1 MKRSGPPPR
10 RGVRYEPPDKPPH
23 LLSLGL
29 GLQLVM
35 LNISGIVLIPK
46 IIIDAAGVGEVY
58 LSWAVFAGLF
68 VCGLITIL
76 QAVRVGNV
84 GAGYI
89 LLMGTSGTF
98 VAVSITALVEGG
110 PALLATLIVVSSL
123 FQFVLGS
130 RLVLLR
136 RVITPLVAG
145 TVIMLVAVTIM
156 PIAFNMLSR
165 PPEGTPPAAAPVSFA
180 VTLLAMAGLALFAAG
195 PWRLWGPV
203 LGVIAGCGVA
213 GYYGIYD
220 TARVASAP
228 WFGLPPIGWPG
239 FDLSFGSSFWALLPV
254 FILVVAIDTVRTIGG
269 SISIQQVSWRQ
280 RRATDFRSVQGTIGA
295 SGLSNLLSGLV
306 GTLPNTTYSSSISVA
321 ALTGVAA
328 RNVGVC
334 VGILIIVFSFIPKA
348 TAAILAI
355 PNPVVAAYVVV
366 LISLLFVVGTQI
378 VVRDGLDSRK
388 SIVVGVAF
396 WLGVG
401 FQNRQIFSEHLGD
414 AVASILENGIA
425 AGGLAAIVMTVALE
439 LSKPRRRK
447 IKTKLSL
454 ESLAEIDEFVRRFA
468 KDKHWD
474 ATSTRRLRAATEE
487 AVLSLVP
494 DERDSEPEDARNL
507 VLSMGGDGRKAEL
520 EFIAAAGEGN
530 LEDKLALLGQWAEQ
544 SSDREFSLRLLRH
557 FATSVSHRQ
566 YHDTDVVTLR
576 VDADQ
581 GS

>member
-10 RGVRYEPPDKPPH
+10 RGVRYEPPEKPPH

-46 IIIDAAGVGEVY
+46 IIIDAAGTGEIY
-58 LSWAVFAGLF
+58 LSWAVFAGLC
-68 VCGLITIL
+68 VCGLITII
-76 QAVRVGNV
+76 QAVRIGRV

-98 VAVSITALVEGG
+98 VAVSITALTQGG

-123 FQFVLGS
+123 FQFLLGS

-136 RVITPLVAG
+136 RVVTPLVAG

-156 PIAFNMLSR
+156 PIAFNMLSK
-165 PPEGTPPAAAPVSFA
+165 PPEGAPPAAAPASFA
-180 VTLLAMAGLALFAAG
+180 VTLASMAGLALFATGA
-195 PWRLWGPV
+195 WRLWGPV
-203 LGVIAGCGVA
+203 LGVIAGCTVA
-213 GYYGIYD
+213 AYYGIYD
-220 TARVASAP
+220 TARVGAAP
-228 WFGLPPIGWPG
+228 WFGLPQSGWPG
-239 FDLSFGSSFWALLPV
+239 FDLSFGPSFWALLPV
-254 FILVVAIDTVRTIGG
+254 FIFVVAIDTVRTVGG

-280 RRATDFRSVQGTIGA
+280 PRATDFRSVQGTIGA

-334 VGILIIVFSFIPKA
+334 VGALIIVFSFFPKA
-348 TAAILAI
+348 TAVILAI

-366 LISLLFVVGTQI
+366 LISLLFVVGTRI

-388 SIVVGVAF
+388 SVVVGVAF

-401 FQNRQIFSEHLGD
+401 FQNRQIFSDYMGD
-414 AVASILENGIA
+414 AVASIVGNGIA
-425 AGGLAAIVMTVALE
+425 AGGLAAIVMVVALE
-439 LSKPRRRK
+439 LAKPRRRR
-447 IKTKLSL
+447 IETKVGMAWLP
-454 ESLAEIDEFVRRFA
+454 EIDEFVRRFA
-468 KDKHWD
+468 KDKRWN
-474 ATSTRRLRAATEE
+474 ATSTARLWAATEE
-487 AVLSLVP
+487 AILSLAPEEP
-494 DERDSEPEDARNL
+494 DPEPEDARHL
-507 VLSMGGDGRKAEL
+507 VLSLGGDGRKAEL

-530 LEDKLALLGQWAEQ
+530 LEDRLALLGQWAKQ
-544 SSDREFSLRLLRH
+544 SNDREFSLRLLRH
-557 FATSVSHRQ
+557 YATTVSHRQ
-566 YHDTDVVTLR
+566 YHDTDVVTVR
-576 VDADQ
+576 VDADPAA
-581 GS
+581 

>member
-1 MKRSGPPPR
+1 MRRSGPPR
-10 RGVRYEPPDKPPH
+10 QRGVRYEPPEKPPH

-46 IIIDAAGVGEVY
+46 IIIEAAGTGEIY
-58 LSWAVFAGLF
+58 LSWAVFAGLC

-76 QAVRVGNV
+76 QSIRIGRM

-98 VAVSITALVEGG
+98 VAVSITALTEGG

-123 FQFVLGS
+123 FQFLLGS

-136 RVITPLVAG
+136 RVVTPLVAG

-156 PIAFNMLSR
+156 SIAFNMLAK
-165 PPEGTPPAAAPVSFA
+165 PPEGAPSAAAPVSFG
-180 VTLLAMAGLALFAAG
+180 VTLVSMAGLVLFATGA
-195 PWRLWGPV
+195 WRLWGPV
-203 LGVIAGCGVA
+203 LGVIAGCTVA
-213 GYYGIYD
+213 AFYGIYD
-220 TARVASAP
+220 TARVAAAP
-228 WFGLPPIGWPG
+228 WFGLPESGWPG
-239 FDLSFGSSFWALLPV
+239 FDLTFGSSFWALLPV
-254 FILVVAIDTVRTIGG
+254 FVLVVAIDTVRIIGG

-280 RRATDFRSVQGTIGA
+280 PRATDFRSVQGTIGA
-295 SGLSNLLSGLV
+295 SGLANLLSGLV

-334 VGILIIVFSFIPKA
+334 VGILIIVFSFFPKV
-348 TAAILAI
+348 TAVILAI
-355 PNPVVAAYVVV
+355 LNPVVAGYLIV
-366 LISLLFVVGTQI
+366 LISLLFVVGTRI

-401 FQNRQIFSEHLGD
+401 FQNRQIFSDHLGD

-425 AGGLAAIVMTVALE
+425 AGGLAAIVMAIALE
-439 LSKPRRRK
+439 MSKPRRRK
-447 IKTKLSL
+447 IKTKLRV
-454 ESLAEIDEFVRRFA
+454 ESLPETDEFVRRFA
-468 KDKHWD
+468 KQKRWN
-474 ATSTRRLRAATEE
+474 ATSTERLRAATEE
-487 AVLSLVP
+487 AILSLVP
-494 DERDSEPEDARNL
+494 DETGSEPEDARNL
-507 VLSMGGDGRKAEL
+507 VLSLGGDARKAEL

-530 LEDKLALLGQWAEQ
+530 LEDRLALLGQWAEQ
-544 SSDREFSLRLLRH
+544 TSDREFSLRLLRH
-557 FATSVSHRQ
+557 YATSVSHRQ
-566 YHDTDVVTLR
+566 YHDTDVVTVR
-576 VDADQ
+576 VDADKAA
-581 GS
+581 

>member
-10 RGVRYEPPDKPPH
+10 RGVRYEPPEKPPH
-23 LLSLGL
+23 LLSVGL

-46 IIIDAAGVGEVY
+46 IIIDAAGTGEIY
-58 LSWAVFAGLF
+58 LSWAVFAGLC
-68 VCGLITIL
+68 VCGLVTII
-76 QAVRVGNV
+76 QAVRIGRV

-89 LLMGTSGTF
+89 LMMGTSGTF
-98 VAVSITALVEGG
+98 VAVSITALTEGG

-123 FQFVLGS
+123 FQFLLGS

-136 RVITPLVAG
+136 RVVTPLVAG

-156 PIAFNMLSR
+156 PIAFNMLAKL
-165 PPEGTPPAAAPVSFA
+165 PDGAPPAAAPASFA
-180 VTLLAMAGLALFAAG
+180 VTLASMAGLALFATGA
-195 PWRLWGPV
+195 WRLWGPV
-203 LGVIAGCGVA
+203 LGVIAGCAVA
-213 GYYGIYD
+213 AYYGIYD
-220 TARVASAP
+220 TARVGSAP
-228 WFGLPPIGWPG
+228 WFGLPESGWSG

-254 FILVVAIDTVRTIGG
+254 FIFVVAIDTVRTVGG

-280 RRATDFRSVQGTIGA
+280 PRATDFRSVQGTIGA
-295 SGLSNLLSGLV
+295 SGVSNLLSGLV

-334 VGILIIVFSFIPKA
+334 VGVLIIVFSFFPKA
-348 TAAILAI
+348 TAVILAI
-355 PNPVVAAYVVV
+355 PNPVVAAYVIV

-378 VVRDGLDSRK
+378 VARDGLDNRK
-388 SIVVGVAF
+388 SVVVGVAF

-401 FQNRQIFSEHLGD
+401 FQNRQIFPGHMGD

-425 AGGLAAIVMTVALE
+425 AGGLAAIVMVIALE
-439 LSKPRRRK
+439 LSKPRRRR
-447 IKTKLSL
+447 IETKLGVEWL
-454 ESLAEIDEFVRRFA
+454 QEIDEFVRRFA
-468 KDKHWD
+468 EEKRWN
-474 ATSTRRLRAATEE
+474 ATSTKRLRAVTEE
-487 AVLSLVP
+487 AILSLVP
-494 DERDSEPEDARNL
+494 EETHSEPEDPRNL
-507 VLSMGGDGRKAEL
+507 VLSLVGDDRKAEL

-530 LEDKLALLGQWAEQ
+530 LEDRLALLGQWAKQ

-557 FATSVSHRQ
+557 YATSVSHRQ
-566 YHDTDVVTLR
+566 YHDTDVVTVR

-581 GS
+581 AA

>member
-1 MKRSGPPPR
+1 MKRSGSPPR
-10 RGVRYEPPDKPPH
+10 RGVRYEPPEKPPH

-46 IIIDAAGVGEVY
+46 IIIDAAGTGEIY
-58 LSWAVFAGLF
+58 LSWAVFAGLC
-68 VCGLITIL
+68 VCGLVTII
-76 QAVRVGNV
+76 QAVRIGRV

-98 VAVSITALVEGG
+98 VAVSITALTEGG

-123 FQFVLGS
+123 FQFLLGS

-136 RVITPLVAG
+136 RVVTPLVAG

-156 PIAFNMLSR
+156 PIAFKLLAKAPAGA
-165 PPEGTPPAAAPVSFA
+165 PPVAAPASFA
-180 VTLLAMAGLALFAAG
+180 VTLASMAGLALFATGA
-195 PWRLWGPV
+195 WRLWGPV
-203 LGVIAGCGVA
+203 LGVIAGCAVA
-213 GYYGIYD
+213 AYYGIYD
-220 TARVASAP
+220 TARVGAAP
-228 WFGLPPIGWPG
+228 WFGLPQSGWPG
-239 FDLSFGSSFWALLPV
+239 FDLSFGPSFWALLPV
-254 FILVVAIDTVRTIGG
+254 FIFVVAIDTVRTVGG

-280 RRATDFRSVQGTIGA
+280 PRATEFRSVQGTIGA

-334 VGILIIVFSFIPKA
+334 VGVLIIVFSFFPKA
-348 TAAILAI
+348 TAVILAI
-355 PNPVVAAYVVV
+355 PNPVVAAYVIV

-378 VVRDGLDSRK
+378 VVRDGLDNKK
-388 SIVVGVAF
+388 SVVVGVAF

-401 FQNRQIFSEHLGD
+401 FQNRQIFSGHMGD

-425 AGGLAAIVMTVALE
+425 AGGLAAIVMVVALE
-439 LSKPRRRK
+439 LSKPRRRR
-447 IKTKLSL
+447 IETKLGV
-454 ESLAEIDEFVRRFA
+454 EWLAEIDEFVRRFA
-468 KDKHWD
+468 KDKRWNE
-474 ATSTRRLRAATEE
+474 TSTGRLRAATEE
-487 AVLSLVP
+487 AILSLVS
-494 DERDSEPEDARNL
+494 EEHDSEPEDARNL
-507 VLSMGGDGRKAEL
+507 VLSLGGDRRRVEL
-520 EFIAAAGEGN
+520 EFIAGAGEGN
-530 LEDKLALLGQWAEQ
+530 LEDRLALLGQWAKQ

-566 YHDTDVVTLR
+566 YHDTDVVTVR
-576 VDADQ
+576 VDADRVA
-581 GS
+581 